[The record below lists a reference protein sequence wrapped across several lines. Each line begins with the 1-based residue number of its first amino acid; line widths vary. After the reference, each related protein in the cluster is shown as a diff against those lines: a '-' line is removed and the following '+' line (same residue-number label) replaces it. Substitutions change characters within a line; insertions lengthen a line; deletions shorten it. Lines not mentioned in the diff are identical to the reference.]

1 MILNIDFDTKM
12 ADLMINNQQILYML
26 DRFEIPLGFK
36 NCTIKELAKLHN
48 IDKNALLAV
57 TQIIINGEPHAEIC
71 TKESLIDIISFL
83 EKSHESFRDKMR
95 SIKKQIHKFSED
107 ISGKYEIILN
117 SFYNEYIEDIEEHF
131 SFEETNVFPYVKGL
145 ADKSV
150 IPDATTISN
159 ITDFETNHSDTE
171 LKLKDLK
178 NILIKYIPST
188 IVSKYR
194 NKILYRLYDLE
205 PDLFLHSEVENKILI
220 PLVKNIEK

>member
-36 NCTIKELAKLHN
+36 DSTIGELAEIYN

-71 TKESLIDIISFL
+71 SKESLIDIISFL
-83 EKSHESFRDKMR
+83 EKSHESFREKMK

-117 SFYNEYIEDIEEHF
+117 SFYNEYIEDVEEHF
-131 SFEETNVFPYVKGL
+131 SFEEINVFPYI
-145 ADKSV
+145 KSLTGNN
-150 IPDATTISN
+150 ITPDNKTISN

-188 IVSKYR
+188 VVSKYR

-205 PDLFLHSEVENKILI
+205 PDLYLHSEVENKILI